1 MIKAKSMQL
10 RSAVHSS
17 PSQGKPLSA
26 SSQLTPVS
34 SPQSSGIST
43 YSSLSGESKVAHSN
57 VSPAGFSDCLGVPL
71 CIPCSRWVVCSIE
84 NPVNIPIAKVVN
96 CTSI

>member
-17 PSQGKPLSA
+17 PSQVKPMPA

-43 YSSLSGESKVAHSN
+43 YSSLSGESRVADSN
-57 VSPAGFSDCLGVPL
+57 ASPASFSECIGVPL
-71 CIPCSRWVVCSIE
+71 YIPCSRWVVCSIE
-84 NPVNIPIAKVVN
+84 NPVNIPIAKVVD